1 MSAIEAT
8 RDPRDNAVD
17 AFDWSPPTSGRVV
30 AGSDALARLPALL
43 SDLDIRHAI
52 LVTSPSMARSPVF
65 ALVREQVGERL
76 VGVHPTVTQH
86 APMPD
91 VRALKDLAGSRGA
104 DGYIAVGGSSVLD
117 AMKAAVWLDLTT
129 AKRQAVAIPA
139 MFGGAEVTPQA
150 GVTED
155 GEKVD
160 LADERIM
167 PDAVVLDP
175 RVPAALPSGLA
186 LGSVANALAHCVE
199 GLVAADRSPMSDAFY
214 LRALALIHTGV
225 GQLAE
230 QRVAALGAFQVA
242 SVLAALPR
250 VRMAAAHAIVHA
262 LSPLLGVPH
271 AIAHGVLCRTVMS
284 FTAPAVP
291 EQHELIAAT
300 LSRAEPSPA
309 AALTQVTAL
318 LDRLGIPRGL
328 HATGVRREQLSLVAD
343 ALVTPS
349 DPPANPRPIRSRDE
363 LLRILEHAWSGDLPE
378 ERDKAS

>member
-30 AGSDALARLPALL
+30 AGSGALARLPALL
-43 SDLDIRHAI
+43 SDLGVRHAI

-76 VGVHPTVTQH
+76 VGVHPTVAQH

-139 MFGGAEVTPQA
+139 MFGGAEVTPRA

-155 GEKVD
+155 GEKVS

-343 ALVTPS
+343 ALVTSSGPQ
-349 DPPANPRPIRSRDE
+349 ANPRPIRSRDE
-363 LLRILEHAWSGDLPE
+363 LLRILEHAWSGDLPG
-378 ERDKAS
+378 SW

>member
-30 AGSDALARLPALL
+30 AGSGALARLPALL
-43 SDLDIRHAI
+43 SDLGVRHAI

-76 VGVHPTVTQH
+76 VGVHPTVAQH

-155 GEKVD
+155 GEKVS

-250 VRMAAAHAIVHA
+250 VRMAAARAIVHA

-343 ALVTPS
+343 ALVTS
-349 DPPANPRPIRSRDE
+349 SGPPANPRPIRSRDE
-363 LLRILEHAWSGDLPE
+363 LLRILEHAWSGDLPG
-378 ERDKAS
+378 SW